1 MTWPHGAKRWTIEE
15 IAADAAQA
23 RDLFRTRR
31 LGEPKEQYLQ
41 AFRILEIAN
50 RDITPRL
57 AEVFSDPVN
66 PELIASLLKD
76 DDLLTALRYLCAPPI
91 SKDDLETLVGSKLA
105 WTQVVQSP
113 ERAKAIRDVIVAV
126 LDPKRFPW
134 IVERRAPTETEI
146 EKAILASTVAASS
159 QRVQTIRRGDERT
172 TLQGAVERVLLDSGF
187 IKAKTSRSIKNLRAD
202 APIPNEYMTEVLVGE
217 HNADLVVGLRDYRV
231 LAIECKGS
239 NSEINSR
246 KRINKE
252 VAQDARDWVER
263 FGSDNLVPAAAIQG
277 VFSPRYIFQAQETP
291 VVFFWGH
298 RFEDLREFLLAS

>member
-1 MTWPHGAKRWTIEE
+1 MTWPHGTKRWTIEE
-15 IAADAAQA
+15 ITADAVKA

-31 LGEPKEQYLQ
+31 LGEPKEQYLRAFQ
-41 AFRILEIAN
+41 ALEIAN

-66 PELIASLLKD
+66 PDLIASLLKD

-91 SKDDLETLVGSKLA
+91 SKDDLETLLGSKLA
-105 WTQVVQSP
+105 WTQVSQSQ

-134 IVERRAPTETEI
+134 IIEQRAPTEMEI
-146 EKAILASTVAASS
+146 ERAILASTVAASS

-172 TLQGAVERVLLDSGF
+172 TLQGAVERILLDAGF
-187 IKAKTSRSIKNLRAD
+187 TKAKKCGPIKNLRAD
-202 APIPNEYMTEVLVGE
+202 TPRPNEYMTEILVGE

-263 FGSDNLVPAAAIQG
+263 FGSDNFIPAAAIQG
-277 VFSPRYIFQAQETP
+277 VFSPRYILQAQETP

-298 RFEDLREFLLAS
+298 RLADLRQLLLES

>member
-1 MTWPHGAKRWTIEE
+1 MTWPHGTMKWTIEE
-15 IAADAAQA
+15 ITADAVKA

-31 LGEPKEQYLQ
+31 LGESKEQYLQ
-41 AFRILEIAN
+41 AFRVLETAN
-50 RDITPRL
+50 TDITPRL

-91 SKDDLETLVGSKLA
+91 SKDDLETLIGNKLA
-105 WTQVVQSP
+105 WTQVSQSP

-134 IVERRAPTETEI
+134 IIEQRAPTGMEI

-159 QRVQTIRRGDERT
+159 QRMQTIRRGDERT
-172 TLQGAVERVLLDSGF
+172 TLQDAVARILLDVGF
-187 IKAKTSRSIKNLRAD
+187 TKAKTSRAIKNLRAD
-202 APIPNEYMTEVLVGE
+202 AQAPNEFMTEVLVGE
-217 HNADLVVGLRDYRV
+217 HNADLVVGLHDYRV

-263 FGSDNLVPAAAIQG
+263 FGSDNFVPAAAIQG

-291 VVFFWGH
+291 VVFFWAH
-298 RFEDLREFLLAS
+298 RLEDLHQLLLAS

>member
-1 MTWPHGAKRWTIEE
+1 MTWPHGTKRWTIEE
-15 IAADAAQA
+15 IAADAAKA
-23 RDLFRTRR
+23 LDLFRMRR
-31 LGEPKEQYLQ
+31 LGESKEQYLQ
-41 AFRILEIAN
+41 AFRVLETAN
-50 RDITPRL
+50 TDITPRL

-91 SKDDLETLVGSKLA
+91 SKDDLQTLIGSTLA
-105 WTQVVQSP
+105 WTQVSQSP
-113 ERAKAIRDVIVAV
+113 ERAKSIRDVIKAV

-134 IVERRAPTETEI
+134 IIEQRVPTEMEI

-172 TLQGAVERVLLDSGF
+172 MLQGAVERILLEAGFTRAKKSGP
-187 IKAKTSRSIKNLRAD
+187 IKNLRAD
-202 APIPNEYMTEVLVGE
+202 APGQNEYMTEILVGE

-252 VAQDARDWVER
+252 VVQDA
-263 FGSDNLVPAAAIQG
+263 SDC
-277 VFSPRYIFQAQETP
+277 
-291 VVFFWGH
+291 
-298 RFEDLREFLLAS
+298 

>member
-1 MTWPHGAKRWTIEE
+1 
-15 IAADAAQA
+15 
-23 RDLFRTRR
+23 
-31 LGEPKEQYLQ
+31 
-41 AFRILEIAN
+41 LERAN

-57 AEVFSDPVN
+57 AEIFSEPVN

-91 SKDDLETLVGSKLA
+91 SKDDLETLVGESLA
-105 WTQVVQSP
+105 WTQVEKSHD
-113 ERAKAIRDVIVAV
+113 RARAIRDVIVAV

-134 IVERRAPTETEI
+134 ISERRSPSKSEVD
-146 EKAILASTVAASS
+146 KAILAPTVVASS

-172 TLQGAVERVLLDSGF
+172 MLQGAVEKILLEVGF
-187 IKAKTSRSIKNLRAD
+187 QKSKSSHSIKNLRSD
-202 APIPNEYMTEVLVGE
+202 APAPNEYMTEVLVGE

-252 VAQDARDWVER
+252 VAQDARDWIER

-277 VFSPRYIFQAQETP
+277 VFSPRYVFQAQETQSC
-291 VVFFWGH
+291 FFGAIVWRTCGGFW
-298 RFEDLREFLLAS
+298 RRRRQLRLVQSGMRSGIGVGFPPQEWCWKKWKMG

>member
-1 MTWPHGAKRWTIEE
+1 MTWPHGTKRWTIEE
-15 IAADAAQA
+15 IAADAASA
-23 RDLFRTRR
+23 RDLFRLRR
-31 LGEPKEQYLQ
+31 LGEPKAQYLQ
-41 AFRILEIAN
+41 AFHVLEIAN

-57 AEVFSDPVN
+57 AEVFSEPVK

-76 DDLLTALRYLCAPPI
+76 EDLLTALRYLCAPPI
-91 SKDDLETLVGSKLA
+91 SKDDLETLIGSKLA
-105 WTQVVQSP
+105 WTQVSQSP

-126 LDPKRFPW
+126 LDPKRYPW
-134 IVERRAPTETEI
+134 IIEQRAPTGMEI

-172 TLQGAVERVLLDSGF
+172 TLQGAVERMLLEAGF
-187 IKAKTSRSIKNLRAD
+187 TKAKKSGPIKNLRAD
-202 APIPNEYMTEVLVGE
+202 APSPNEYMTEVLVGE
-217 HNADLVVGLRDYRV
+217 HNADLVVGLHDYRV

-263 FGSDNLVPAAAIQG
+263 FGSDNFVPAAAIQG
-277 VFSPRYIFQAQETP
+277 VFKPRYIFQAQETP
-291 VVFFWGH
+291 VVFFWAH
-298 RFEDLREFLLAS
+298 RLEDLRQLLLAS

>member
-1 MTWPHGAKRWTIEE
+1 MTWPHGTKRWTIEE
-15 IAADAAQA
+15 IATDAAKA

-41 AFRILEIAN
+41 AFRVLEIAN

-57 AEVFSDPVN
+57 PEVFSDPVN

-91 SKDDLETLVGSKLA
+91 SKDDLETLIGSKLA
-105 WTQVVQSP
+105 WTQVSQSS

-134 IVERRAPTETEI
+134 IIEQRVPTEMEI

-172 TLQGAVERVLLDSGF
+172 MLQGAVERILLEAGFTRAKKSGP
-187 IKAKTSRSIKNLRAD
+187 IKNLRAD
-202 APIPNEYMTEVLVGE
+202 APGQNEYMTEILVGE

-252 VAQDARDWVER
+252 VVQDASDWVER
-263 FGSDNLVPAAAIQG
+263 FGTDNFVAAAAIQG

-291 VVFFWGH
+291 VVFFWAH
-298 RFEDLREFLLAS
+298 RLEDLRQLLLAS